1 MRVFL
6 AIELPNQIKNSLKEL
21 MYKME
26 PYSKYIK
33 LTPTN
38 NLHFTLKFLGEQN
51 DLSIER
57 IKETAKKE
65 IEQIEAFNINID
77 KSGIFGSIK
86 NPKIV
91 WLGQDNANF
100 VSSATRINSALEMFR
115 FEPKPPVC
123 HLTIGRIKRIS
134 AGDITEVIKICKDF
148 VSKNNLRFCASR
160 VYLYK
165 SILSRNGAIYE
176 KIENFKMKGSC

>member
-6 AIELPNQIKNSLKEL
+6 AIELPNQIRDNIKKLI
-21 MYKME
+21 YKME

-33 LTPTN
+33 LTPIK

-51 DLSIER
+51 DLSIEK
-57 IKETAKKE
+57 IKEKAKNE
-65 IEQIEAFNINID
+65 IEKIEAFEIEID
-77 KSGIFGSIK
+77 KSGIFGNIK
-86 NPKIV
+86 NPKIL
-91 WLGQDNANF
+91 WLGQDNADF
-100 VSSATRINSALEMFR
+100 VLSATKINRALDMFR
-115 FEPKPPVC
+115 FEPKTPVC
-123 HLTIGRIKRIS
+123 HLTIGRIKSIS
-134 AGDITEVIKICKDF
+134 VSDMTEVLGICKDF
-148 VSKNNLRFCASR
+148 VNKNNLRFCASR